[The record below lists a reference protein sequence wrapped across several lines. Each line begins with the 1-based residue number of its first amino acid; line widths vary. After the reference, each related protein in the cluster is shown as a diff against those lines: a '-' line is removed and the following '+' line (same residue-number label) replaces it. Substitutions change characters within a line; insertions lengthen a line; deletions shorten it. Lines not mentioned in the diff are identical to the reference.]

1 MDEFISMVT
10 EKLGIGETE
19 GKSATAGIL
28 GMIQGNVDESTF
40 QSVLEKLPGA
50 DALLSENSAD
60 EAAPAA
66 GGGGLLGS
74 LTSMAGGLLGGGK
87 KSGMTGMAVALA
99 GSGLGLDKIGD
110 FVSMLMGFMK
120 EKLGDEMFQSV
131 VSAIPGMDGL
141 KSDDS

>member
-28 GMIQGNVDESTF
+28 GMIQGQLDESTF
-40 QSVLEKLPGA
+40 KSVLDKLPGA
-50 DALLSENSAD
+50 EALLSEETSAQQNT
-60 EAAPAA
+60 
-66 GGGGLLGS
+66 GTGGGLLGS

-87 KSGMTGMAVALA
+87 KSGMAGMAAALA

-110 FVSMLMGFMK
+110 FVSMLMGFLK
-120 EKLGDEMFQSV
+120 DKLGEDTFQSV
-131 VSAIPGMDGL
+131 ISSIPGMDEM
-141 KSDDS
+141 KSGDS